1 MQTIYLDVLLLQSL
15 YVNYF
20 LLRAAARVTHTPLR
34 FTRCLLVSAG
44 SSLFSLL
51 IFLPALPLLLQLLLK
66 LTAAA
71 ATVSLAF
78 GIQRGRWLGQFGC
91 FFGCSFLLAGLLLA
105 VCSTANQGF
114 ATWSNSCFY
123 LDFSLFQLI
132 LFTALAYLLLHLC
145 DFFRGR
151 RHHTDEHFQVLMQKR
166 AMSKDSFPGKY
177 DTSSAGHIQAGDEP
191 LASGLREL
199 AEELGIHAKPED
211 LAFAGCIHGNF
222 AEEFHGKIFR
232 DNEIAFV
239 YVYQQ
244 PVDIET
250 LVLQKEEVESVRWFD
265 LEETYQNCRNRNTQ
279 FCAPVPGLEVVRCYL
294 YR

>member
-1 MQTIYLDVLLLQSL
+1 MEYLDIVDEQGQPTGEIISRTL
-15 YVNYF
+15 
-20 LLRAAARVTHTPLR
+20 AHTEGIR
-34 FTRCLLVSAG
+34 HR
-44 SSLFSLL
+44 
-51 IFLPALPLLLQLLLK
+51 
-66 LTAAA
+66 TAHIWI
-71 ATVSLAF
+71 V
-78 GIQRGRWLGQFGC
+78 
-91 FFGCSFLLAGLLLA
+91 
-105 VCSTANQGF
+105 
-114 ATWSNSCFY
+114 
-123 LDFSLFQLI
+123 
-132 LFTALAYLLLHLC
+132 
-145 DFFRGR
+145 R
-151 RHHTDEHFQVLMQKR
+151 RENEHFQVLMQKR

-244 PVDIET
+244 PVNIET

-265 LEETYQNCRNRNTQ
+265 LEETYQNCQNRNTQ
-279 FCAPVPGLEVVRCYL
+279 FCAPVPGLRSCTAIPVQLSRISRGDPVEVPSILCIL
-294 YR
+294 IISCNAFHASFT

>member
-1 MQTIYLDVLLLQSL
+1 MEYLDIVDEQGQPTGEIVSRTL
-15 YVNYF
+15 
-20 LLRAAARVTHTPLR
+20 AHTKGIR
-34 FTRCLLVSAG
+34 HR
-44 SSLFSLL
+44 
-51 IFLPALPLLLQLLLK
+51 
-66 LTAAA
+66 TAHIWI
-71 ATVSLAF
+71 V
-78 GIQRGRWLGQFGC
+78 
-91 FFGCSFLLAGLLLA
+91 
-105 VCSTANQGF
+105 
-114 ATWSNSCFY
+114 
-123 LDFSLFQLI
+123 
-132 LFTALAYLLLHLC
+132 
-145 DFFRGR
+145 R
-151 RHHTDEHFQVLMQKR
+151 RENEHFQVLMQKR

-199 AEELGIHAKPED
+199 AEELGLHAKPED

-279 FCAPVPGLEVVRCYL
+279 FCAPVPGLEVVRQYL
-294 YR
+294 YRWNTHMLILPPVTFCFVQFLQ

>member
-34 FTRCLLVSAG
+34 FARCLLVSAG

-151 RHHTDEHFQVLMQKR
+151 EASHRRTFSGSDPARRENGSSGGHGGYRQQPHRSFLRPSRHCLRETVSGSTSKR
-166 AMSKDSFPGKY
+166 QFRGTAARIPAASLHHSDRKR
-177 DTSSAGHIQAGDEP
+177 TSAPVSAG
-191 LASGLREL
+191 
-199 AEELGIHAKPED
+199 
-211 LAFAGCIHGNF
+211 
-222 AEEFHGKIFR
+222 
-232 DNEIAFV
+232 
-239 YVYQQ
+239 
-244 PVDIET
+244 
-250 LVLQKEEVESVRWFD
+250 
-265 LEETYQNCRNRNTQ
+265 
-279 FCAPVPGLEVVRCYL
+279 
-294 YR
+294 

>member
-1 MQTIYLDVLLLQSL
+1 MEYLDIVDEQGQPTGEIVSRTL
-15 YVNYF
+15 
-20 LLRAAARVTHTPLR
+20 AHTKGIR
-34 FTRCLLVSAG
+34 HR
-44 SSLFSLL
+44 
-51 IFLPALPLLLQLLLK
+51 
-66 LTAAA
+66 TAHIWI
-71 ATVSLAF
+71 V
-78 GIQRGRWLGQFGC
+78 
-91 FFGCSFLLAGLLLA
+91 
-105 VCSTANQGF
+105 
-114 ATWSNSCFY
+114 
-123 LDFSLFQLI
+123 
-132 LFTALAYLLLHLC
+132 
-145 DFFRGR
+145 R
-151 RHHTDEHFQVLMQKR
+151 RENEHFQVLMQKR

-199 AEELGIHAKPED
+199 SRMLAAQGVTSFLPTTIHAKPED
-211 LAFAGCIHGNF
+211 LEFAGCIHGNF

-279 FCAPVPGLEVVRCYL
+279 FCAPVPGLEVVRQYL